1 MRRLLMSMV
10 VAVPWVLGCWAT
22 TTRVEPMDDRHV
34 RFEQGVP
41 QPHLRTVAVSMREED
56 GGLTFIL
63 VKREMCSVQE
73 VRSTQE
79 RVTTKVE
86 ASPVRWV
93 PASVLVG
100 ATAGGV
106 VIQATQ
112 DNDEADGQDDDIRPM
127 LLSSALLLGLAAAVV
142 TIPTLAERERTHTG
156 ATHYRSVPAPERP
169 CGQAVMAG
177 ASVAVRTAAGLR
189 EGITD
194 AQGRVRFE
202 GLTPSQVQSV
212 FVDNVRQNF

>member
-10 VAVPWVLGCWAT
+10 VALPWVTGCWAT
-22 TTRVEPMDDRHV
+22 TTHVEPMDDRHV
-34 RFEQGVP
+34 RFEQGAA

-63 VKREMCSVQE
+63 VKREMCSVHE

-93 PASVLVG
+93 PAGVLVG
-100 ATAGGV
+100 ATVGGIV
-106 VIQATQ
+106 LQASQ
-112 DNDEADGQDDDIRPM
+112 DDDADGEDDDIRPM
-127 LLSSALLLGLAAAVV
+127 LLSSALLLGLATAVV
-142 TIPTLAERERTHTG
+142 TIPALAERERTRTG

-169 CGQAVMAG
+169 CGQALMAG
-177 ASVAVRTAAGLR
+177 ASVAVRTTAGSR

-202 GLTPSQVQSV
+202 GLAASQVQSL
-212 FVDNVRQNF
+212 FVDNVRQGL

>member
-1 MRRLLMSMV
+1 MRRLLTSMV
-10 VAVPWVLGCWAT
+10 LALPSLAGCWAT

-34 RFEQGVP
+34 RFEQGAP

-63 VKREMCSVQE
+63 MKREMCSVHE
-73 VRSTQE
+73 VRSTQD

-100 ATAGGV
+100 ATAGG
-106 VIQATQ
+106 IALH
-112 DNDEADGQDDDIRPM
+112 AAQDDDEVDGEDDDVRPM

-142 TIPTLAERERTHTG
+142 TIPSLAERERTQAG
-156 ATHYRSVPAPERP
+156 ATHYRTVPAPERP
-169 CGQAVMAG
+169 CGQTLLVG
-177 ASVAVRTAAGLR
+177 ASVAVRTVTGAR
-189 EGITD
+189 EGVTD

-202 GLTPSQVQSV
+202 GLAASQVQAL
-212 FVDNVRQNF
+212 FADNVRQGF

>member
-1 MRRLLMSMV
+1 MLMSMV

-22 TTRVEPMDDRHV
+22 TTHVEPMDDRHV

-41 QPHLRTVAVSMREED
+41 QPHLSTVAVSMREEG
-56 GGLTFIL
+56 GGLTYIL
-63 VKREMCSVQE
+63 MKRDMCSVQE

-106 VIQATQ
+106 ALQASQ
-112 DNDEADGQDDDIRPM
+112 DNDDDGQDDDIRPM
-127 LLSSALLLGLAAAVV
+127 LLSSAFLLGLAAAVV

-169 CGQAVMAG
+169 CGQAVMVG
-177 ASVAVRTAAGLR
+177 ASVAVRTPAGLR
-189 EGITD
+189 EGVTD

-202 GLTPSQVQSV
+202 GLAPSQVQSL
-212 FVDNVRQNF
+212 FVNNVRQNL